1 MDSDRMAKTRN
12 AVVRWYKKEGRNFP
26 WRETS
31 DPFFVLI
38 AEMLLRRTTASAVLR
53 VYDSFLS
60 RFGTPQKLAA
70 ATERVI
76 AGSLVSLGLQSIR
89 ARQMH
94 ETAILILSEYDG
106 RVPDNNERLEGLPG
120 VGKYAASAVLNFA
133 FSHSVPMVDGNV
145 THLLNRVFSGD
156 LEGPADPRAWELA
169 RVLGGRRQPKHL
181 YWGIIDLVA
190 TICLRRTP
198 RCNRCPLDKL
208 CDYSK
213 YRALQES

>member
-1 MDSDRMAKTRN
+1 MAKTRN
-12 AVVRWYKKEGRNFP
+12 AVVRWYKKEGRSFP

-31 DPFFVLI
+31 DPFAILI

-53 VYDSFLS
+53 VYDSFVN

-70 ATERVI
+70 ASERVI
-76 AGSLVSLGLQSIR
+76 AGRLISLGLQSIR
-89 ARQMH
+89 AHQMH
-94 ETAILILSEYDG
+94 ETAILILREHDG
-106 RVPDNNERLEGLPG
+106 HVPDNNEHLERFPG

-145 THLLNRVFSGD
+145 AHLLKRVFSSD
-156 LEGPADPRAWELA
+156 LEGPTDPHAWELMH
-169 RVLGGRRQPKHL
+169 VLGGRRQPKHL

-190 TICLRRTP
+190 TICLRRMP

-208 CDYSK
+208 CDHSTN
-213 YRALQES
+213 RVQQES